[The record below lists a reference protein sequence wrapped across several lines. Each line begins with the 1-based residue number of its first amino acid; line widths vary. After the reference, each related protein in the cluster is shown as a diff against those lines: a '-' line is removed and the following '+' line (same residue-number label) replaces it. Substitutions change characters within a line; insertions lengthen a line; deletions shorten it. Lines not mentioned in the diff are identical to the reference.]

1 RTAGQDR
8 QGNRRHRH
16 GRTRAPLQ
24 SEPSVGAQ
32 AHQEGRAQ
40 DPADGRA
47 DLLLPPQEHQRG
59 GQSAQLD
66 RSFALASRRPHHRS
80 LPVPGRRDHFRLLRG
95 AGADPPAARH
105 RHGHGHRGQGAL
117 GRDPHAV
124 AVVQQ
129 RRAARLVLPLHL
141 RQRHLQGVLRRPQR
155 RQGQQDRRLQGRR
168 LHGRDRARGPRVHRR
183 DQGEARAQCLAGA
196 AASLHARAR
205 QARAD
210 RRPAAQVARLTW
222 SVIRSSLPGPR
233 VTDSGGFLRPAA
245 WTCRMGYE
253 ESIFSAMTRG
263 RFRYRLPQTNLPRG
277 NLMLRIIGMALAA
290 GTLASSGAWAQD
302 VKVGVVLPL
311 TGGLAPARQQG
322 QAGIK
327 AYMGKKGASGP
338 SKKNDLIIKDDARVP
353 DNSKRPAPELNG
365 NDKVAVVGSGITPSA
380 MAIGPLSTQAK
391 TANVVMVS
399 GTSAAI
405 NPNNPYMVR
414 TSFTLGQQ
422 SGIIAEWAAKNG
434 SKKVA
439 IVQSDW
445 APGAEATAVFTD
457 AFTKAGGQV
466 VETIKVP
473 LANPDFAPFLQRARD
488 ANPDS
493 LFVFVPASQAGTF
506 SKQFA
511 ERGLDKAG
519 IKLIGPG
526 DIVDD
531 NDLRGM
537 GDSMVGVVTAGI
549 YS

>member
-1 RTAGQDR
+1 
-8 QGNRRHRH
+8 
-16 GRTRAPLQ
+16 
-24 SEPSVGAQ
+24 
-32 AHQEGRAQ
+32 
-40 DPADGRA
+40 
-47 DLLLPPQEHQRG
+47 
-59 GQSAQLD
+59 
-66 RSFALASRRPHHRS
+66 
-80 LPVPGRRDHFRLLRG
+80 
-95 AGADPPAARH
+95 
-105 RHGHGHRGQGAL
+105 
-117 GRDPHAV
+117 
-124 AVVQQ
+124 
-129 RRAARLVLPLHL
+129 
-141 RQRHLQGVLRRPQR
+141 
-155 RQGQQDRRLQGRR
+155 
-168 LHGRDRARGPRVHRR
+168 
-183 DQGEARAQCLAGA
+183 
-196 AASLHARAR
+196 
-205 QARAD
+205 
-210 RRPAAQVARLTW
+210 
-222 SVIRSSLPGPR
+222 
-233 VTDSGGFLRPAA
+233 
-245 WTCRMGYE
+245 
-253 ESIFSAMTRG
+253 
-263 RFRYRLPQTNLPRG
+263 
-277 NLMLRIIGMALAA
+277 MLRIIGIAFAAATLAA
-290 GTLASSGAWAQD
+290 TGAFAED
-302 VKVGVVLPL
+302 LKVGVVLPL
-311 TGGLAPARQQG
+311 TGGLAPVGKQV

-327 AYMGKKGASGP
+327 MYMDKNGTTVAGKKI
-338 SKKNDLIIKDDARVP
+338 DLIVKDDAGVP
-353 DNSKRPAPELNG
+353 DNSKRLAQELIV
-365 NDKVAVVGSGITPSA
+365 NDKVAIVGSGITPSA

-399 GTSAAI
+399 GTSGVI

-531 NDLRGM
+531 NDLPGM
-537 GDSMVGVVTAGI
+537 GDSMMGVVTAGI
-549 YS
+549 YSAHHNSPTNKEYVAAFKKANGFRPNFISLGGYDGMHLMYEALKKTQGKTGGDALINAMKGMKWESPRGPISIDPETRDIVQNIYIGKVEKVQGELYNVEFATFDAVKDPLKMKK